1 MAYKQTI
8 AEMVEAMN
16 HTDIMSEAFTTH
28 IEATIKEK
36 MQEQR
41 EAMLKLV
48 NDEFDGIAKQAALSF
63 KGKLKEANQSHN
75 TEHWGSDINVY
86 LSVNGDKFNKLKTK
100 SVIVEVLDDQ
110 Y

>member
-1 MAYKQTI
+1 MAFRQTI
-8 AEMVEAMN
+8 NEMVDAMN

-36 MQEQR
+36 MKDQR

-48 NDEFDGIAKQAALSF
+48 NDEFDGIAKQAALAFRGS
-63 KGKLKEANQSHN
+63 LKQTLRSHDPYLIG
-75 TEHWGSDINVY
+75 EEIAVY

-100 SVIVEVLDDQ
+100 SVVVEVLDD
-110 Y
+110 